1 MTSPI
6 AGQAGLITGAG
17 SGIGAAIAELLAA
30 AGCRLVLLDWRAE
43 PVADVAARIREGGG
57 EAVDLAGDVREYAD
71 MERAVA
77 AATARYGSL
86 EFLVAC
92 AGIAEAGSIAD
103 ADPELYRDVVLT
115 NTVGVMNGIRAVLPH
130 MLGRGAGHI
139 VVIASVSGRVTYA
152 GESAYVASKHATVA
166 FVDCL
171 RQEVAANG
179 IRVSAIEPGIVE
191 TPLIHVYPDALD
203 LGPGVMPL
211 EPEDVA
217 RAVRYVLEEPRNVN
231 VAEIVLR
238 PIGQVL

>member
-1 MTSPI
+1 MPSCSPPQA
-6 AGQAGLITGAG
+6 AGSSCWTGAP
-17 SGIGAAIAELLAA
+17 SQL
-30 AGCRLVLLDWRAE
+30 RT
-43 PVADVAARIREGGG
+43 VAARIREGGG

-86 EFLVAC
+86 ELLVAC
-92 AGIAEAGSIAD
+92 AGIAEAGSIAE
-103 ADPELYRDVVLT
+103 ADPELYREVVLT

-130 MLGRGAGHI
+130 MLSRGTGHI
-139 VVIASVSGRVTYA
+139 VVIASVSGRVTYV

-179 IRVSAIEPGIVE
+179 IRVSAIEPGVVE

-203 LGPGVMPL
+203 LGPSVIPL

-238 PIGQVL
+238 PIGQIL